1 MKKIL
6 SVLLAAVMLAMC
18 FAGCGK
24 GSKGVKVISIDLT
37 DEEYAFGVDKDQPEL
52 LNKTNEFIAQ
62 IMKDGTFEKIC
73 NNYFGD
79 GTPSPVKSAALD
91 TSKDQLVVAT
101 NAAFEPFEYMS
112 GDNYLGID
120 MEIAKA
126 LADYLGL
133 ELVINNMDFDA
144 VCLSVGQHK
153 CDVAMAGL
161 TVKEERKE
169 YVNFSTS
176 YYNAAQR
183 VIVMADDTSFD
194 TCKSA
199 ADVEA
204 VLNKIDAKKS
214 VGVQNGTTGQFYC
227 EGDADWGFDG
237 YAFKTVGYKN
247 GSLAVQDLINGNLE
261 LVIIDSAPAECIT
274 KAMNELQ

>member
-1 MKKIL
+1 
-6 SVLLAAVMLAMC
+6 MLVMC

-24 GSKGVKVISIDLT
+24 SSKGVKVVEINLT
-37 DEEYAFGVDKDQPEL
+37 EEEYAYGVDKDQPDL
-52 LNKTNEFIAQ
+52 LTKTNKFITK
-62 IMKDGTFEKIC
+62 IMQDGTFESIC

-79 GTPSPVKSAALD
+79 GTPKAVKSAELD

-101 NAAFEPFEYMS
+101 NAAFEPFEYMI
-112 GDNYLGID
+112 GENYAGID
-120 MEIAKA
+120 MEIAAA

-133 ELVINNMDFDA
+133 ELVVANMDFDA

-153 CDVAMAGL
+153 CDIAMAGL

-169 YVNFSTS
+169 YVNFSQS

-183 VIVMADDTSFD
+183 VIVKADDTRFD
-194 TCKSA
+194 NCKTA
-199 ADVEA
+199 EDVEA
-204 VLNKIDAKKS
+204 VLKTVDAKKS

-237 YAFKTVGYKN
+237 Y
-247 GSLAVQDLINGNLE
+247 
-261 LVIIDSAPAECIT
+261 
-274 KAMNELQ
+274 